1 MTQTVLVTGATGYI
15 AKHLVLQLLN
25 GGYSVVGSARSTARE
40 KELRTALTPHLTD
53 PTALDRLRLVV
64 LDLNS
69 DDGWDAAMQGIDVV
83 MHTASPFPMTMP
95 QNEQDIIRPAVE
107 GALRAVKAAK
117 AAGITRVIMT
127 SSVVAIANSERPE
140 GRDTHNESDWSEL
153 TGPSATAYLKSKTL
167 AERAVWDWQSAD
179 APDMQ
184 ITMINPSFV
193 QGAPLDNNFGTS
205 IEVIDR
211 LMRGKDPMVPDIG
224 FPCVDVRDIALMHI
238 RAMETSDSI
247 GKRFIGVDRY
257 LTFAEIAG
265 LLKADHPSYKIP
277 TRVAPHF
284 LIRVM
289 ALFDK
294 TIRSIVP
301 MLGKHETV
309 SGARAQSLLG
319 MEFRDVRLAVRDSGA
334 YLVDNNL
341 L

>member
-40 KELRTALTPHLTD
+40 DELRAALAPHLSD
-53 PTALDRLRLVV
+53 PAALDRLRVV
-64 LDLNS
+64 ALDLNS
-69 DDGWDAAMQGIDVV
+69 DDGWDAAMQGVDVL
-83 MHTASPFPMTMP
+83 MHTASPFPMSMP
-95 QNEQDIIRPAVE
+95 ENEQDIIRPAVE
-107 GALRAVKAAK
+107 GALRAVKAAQS
-117 AAGITRVIMT
+117 AGVKRVIMT
-127 SSVVAIANSERPE
+127 SSVVAIANTELPD
-140 GRDTHNESDWSEL
+140 GRDIHNESDWSDL
-153 TGPSATAYLKSKTL
+153 TGPGANAYLKSKTL

-193 QGAPLDNNFGTS
+193 LGAPLDNNFGTS
-205 IEVIDR
+205 INVIDR

-224 FPCVDVRDIALMHI
+224 FPSVDVRDIALMHI

-265 LLKADHPSYKIP
+265 LLKADHPSRKIP
-277 TRVAPHF
+277 TRVAPNL
-284 LIRVM
+284 LIRLM
-289 ALFDK
+289 AIFDK
-294 TIRSIVP
+294 TVRGIVP
-301 MLGKHETV
+301 MLGKRESV
-309 SGARAQSLLG
+309 SNARAQSLLA
-319 MEFRDVRLAVRDSGA
+319 MEFRDVRQAVRESGA
-334 YLVDNNL
+334 YLVDNKL